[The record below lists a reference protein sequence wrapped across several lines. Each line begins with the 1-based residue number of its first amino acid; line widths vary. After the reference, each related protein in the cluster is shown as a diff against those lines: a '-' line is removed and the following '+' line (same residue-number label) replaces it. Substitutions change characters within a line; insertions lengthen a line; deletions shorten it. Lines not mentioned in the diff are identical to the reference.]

1 MRKQIS
7 IALAAGLLVAG
18 VSAASAADTTQS
30 KSTMSQPASGTLS
43 LTSAQQKTVWNE
55 LHGQAIEQKAPA
67 GFNATVGA
75 VVPSTMKI
83 EPVPSKVATDIP
95 TLKSFDFAMVN
106 GKLLIVN
113 PSDKKIM
120 QVISG

>member
-1 MRKQIS
+1 M
-7 IALAAGLLVAG
+7 AG
-18 VSAASAADTTQS
+18 VSVASAADTTKS
-30 KSTMSQPASGTLS
+30 NSTMSQPAGDTLS
-43 LTSAQQKTVWNE
+43 LTSAQQKTVWND
-55 LHGQAIEQKAPA
+55 LHSQATEQKAPA

-75 VVPSTMKI
+75 VIPSTMKT
-83 EPVPSKVATDIP
+83 EPMPSKVATDVP

-113 PSDKKIM
+113 PSDKKVV